1 MCLAIPM
8 RVTRVE
14 GDPSDFTISQVATVD
29 ADGISREVRL
39 DIVDHWPTVGDYVIV
54 HAGFAIHS
62 LVAEEALKN
71 IALLRELAATMPEEL
86 LSCPPSGDETPRRIP

>member
-8 RVTRVE
+8 RVTSVQ
-14 GDPSDFTISQVATVD
+14 GDPDDFTTSQVATVD
-29 ADGISREVRL
+29 ADGISRQIRL
-39 DIVDHWPTVGDYVIV
+39 DIVDHWPAVGDYVII

-71 IALLRELAATMPEEL
+71 IALLRELAENTPEEL
-86 LSCPPSGDETPRRIP
+86 LS